1 MCGGTEF
8 VQVLHTPLCPRGA
21 LHSRTL
27 LASPSENS
35 VTRRVCWELCCQ
47 VRERD
52 TALGSGIQ
60 GNNRA
65 ISFLGCV
72 LVLSVLHSCSCS
84 TPETHPWLTTLG
96 LCLDTPI
103 AIHGHTYNQLSRL
116 RINEILIRGIIPE
129 EGQLQKKKKINE
141 NKTVQTF
148 GLCPFLFPL
157 FIYNC
162 SNDYSWR
169 DRISCISPFFGNSGP
184 KYILGCTLK
193 TKGVNVLN
201 EFHMQCRYY
210 MDDI

>member
-1 MCGGTEF
+1 M

-35 VTRRVCWELCCQ
+35 ATRRVCWELCCQ

-72 LVLSVLHSCSCS
+72 LVLSVLHGCSCS

-129 EGQLQKKKKINE
+129 EGQLQKKKK
-141 NKTVQTF
+141 NKRKQ
-148 GLCPFLFPL
+148 
-157 FIYNC
+157 
-162 SNDYSWR
+162 
-169 DRISCISPFFGNSGP
+169 NSADLWVVP
-184 KYILGCTLK
+184 ILVSFVYI
-193 TKGVNVLN
+193 
-201 EFHMQCRYY
+201 
-210 MDDI
+210 